1 MALPTP
7 SGVDPDDPLRAQFGF
22 GRIVCAVNDC
32 RCAQDAVH
40 QATQLAGPGDTL
52 SFVAVADASGVS
64 PDDEATLDGAHA
76 AEAVEA
82 ARAAAH
88 ADGIE
93 SSTVIVHEHD
103 VSGAILEAAR
113 GAGLLVVGAHG
124 HWRIA
129 QSSPVPALV
138 ARGRPEL
145 GFPGV
150 VLVGTRG
157 TEDRHAV
164 VVAANIVAAHNA
176 RVVLAHAGRSDS
188 ALRRALAE
196 QAADVLEITGHPPAV
211 VNVDGS
217 PADRLL
223 GMASSIGASLIV
235 LGSHG
240 RRGPQAFASL
250 SDRVAHHATCSVL
263 VLADKY
269 TTGRRMITPHF
280 GTSSGGIQAPRLL
293 DL

>member
-1 MALPTP
+1 MASSVSIRVDL
-7 SGVDPDDPLRAQFGF
+7 GVPVQPQSGF

-40 QATQLAGPGDTL
+40 QATQLVAPGDTL
-52 SFVAVADASGVS
+52 TFVAVADAAGVS
-64 PDDEATLDGAHA
+64 PAGQASLDGAHA
-76 AEAVEA
+76 AEVVAAATAA
-82 ARAAAH
+82 ARAE
-88 ADGIE
+88 GIE
-93 SSTVIVHEHD
+93 ASTVIVHEHD
-103 VSGAILEAAR
+103 VTAAILETAR

-129 QSSPVPALV
+129 QASPVPALV

-157 TEDRHAV
+157 KEDRHAA
-164 VVAANIVAAHNA
+164 VVAARIAGPHDT

-188 ALRRALAE
+188 AVREALAE
-196 QAADVLEITGHPPAV
+196 QAADVLAITGKDPV
-211 VNVDGS
+211 VVSVDGA
-217 PADRLL
+217 PVDRLL
-223 GMASSIGASLIV
+223 GMASSIGASLLV

-240 RRGPQAFASL
+240 RRGSGAGTRL

-269 TTGRRMITPHF
+269 RQDVG
-280 GTSSGGIQAPRLL
+280 
-293 DL
+293 

>member
-1 MALPTP
+1 MASPVPVRT
-7 SGVDPDDPLRAQFGF
+7 DPDVPVRAQFGF

-32 RCAQDAVH
+32 RCTQDAVQ
-40 QATQLAGPGDTL
+40 QATQLVGPRDALT
-52 SFVAVADASGVS
+52 FIAVADAPGASQA
-64 PDDEATLDGAHA
+64 DQAALDGAHA
-76 AEAVEA
+76 TEAVEA

-88 ADGIE
+88 AVGIE
-93 SSTVIVHEHD
+93 ASSVVVHEQD

-129 QSSPVPALV
+129 HTSPVPALV

-157 TEDRHAV
+157 AEDRHAA
-164 VVAANIVAAHNA
+164 VVAANIATAHDT

-188 ALRRALAE
+188 ALRQALEE
-196 QAADVLEITGHPPAV
+196 QAADVLEITGKDPV
-211 VNVDGS
+211 TVSVDG
-217 PADRLL
+217 PPLERLL

-240 RRGPQAFASL
+240 RCGPRPLAS
-250 SDRVAHHATCSVL
+250 RVAHHATCSVL
-263 VLADKY
+263 VLAENY
-269 TTGRRMITPHF
+269 RPAAG
-280 GTSSGGIQAPRLL
+280 
-293 DL
+293 

>member
-1 MALPTP
+1 MASPVPLRT
-7 SGVDPDDPLRAQFGF
+7 DPDVPVRAQFGF

-32 RCAQDAVH
+32 RCSQDAVQ
-40 QATQLAGPGDTL
+40 QATQLVGPRDALT
-52 SFVAVADASGVS
+52 FIAVADAPGASQA
-64 PDDEATLDGAHA
+64 DQAALDGAHA

-88 ADGIE
+88 AVGIE
-93 SSTVIVHEHD
+93 ASTVIVHEQD

-129 QSSPVPALV
+129 HTSPVPALV

-157 TEDRHAV
+157 AEDRHAA
-164 VVAANIVAAHNA
+164 VVAANIATAHDT

-188 ALRRALAE
+188 ALRQALEE
-196 QAADVLEITGHPPAV
+196 QAADVLEITGKDPV
-211 VNVDGS
+211 TVSVDG
-217 PADRLL
+217 PPLERLL

-240 RRGPQAFASL
+240 RCGPRPLAS
-250 SDRVAHHATCSVL
+250 RVAHHATCSVL
-263 VLADKY
+263 VLAENY
-269 TTGRRMITPHF
+269 RPAAG
-280 GTSSGGIQAPRLL
+280 
-293 DL
+293 

>member
-1 MALPTP
+1 MTSPVPVRT
-7 SGVDPDDPLRAQFGF
+7 DPDAPVQAPFGF

-40 QATQLAGPGDTL
+40 QATQLVGPGDTL
-52 SFVAVADASGVS
+52 SFIAVADAPGPSQA
-64 PDDEATLDGAHA
+64 DQATLDGAHA

-82 ARAAAH
+82 ARAGAH
-88 ADGIE
+88 ALGIE
-93 SSTVIVHEHD
+93 ANTVVVHEQD

-113 GAGLLVVGAHG
+113 DAGLLVVGAHG

-129 QSSPVPALV
+129 HTSPVPALV

-157 TEDRHAV
+157 VEDRHAA
-164 VVAANIVAAHNA
+164 VVAANIATAHDS

-188 ALRRALAE
+188 ALRQALAE
-196 QAADVLEITGHPPAV
+196 QAADVLKVTGKDPV
-211 VNVDGS
+211 IVSVDG
-217 PADRLL
+217 PPLERLL

-240 RRGPQAFASL
+240 RCGPQPLASL
-250 SDRVAHHATCSVL
+250 PDRVAQHATCSVL
-263 VLADKY
+263 VLAENY
-269 TTGRRMITPHF
+269 RPSAG
-280 GTSSGGIQAPRLL
+280 
-293 DL
+293 